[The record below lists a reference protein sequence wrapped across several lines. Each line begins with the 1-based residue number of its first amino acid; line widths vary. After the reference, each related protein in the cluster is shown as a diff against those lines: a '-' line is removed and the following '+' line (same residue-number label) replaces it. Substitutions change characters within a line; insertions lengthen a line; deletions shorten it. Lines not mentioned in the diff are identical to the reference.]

1 MTAHAAAER
10 AARESYG
17 RLLALL
23 SARGMGVVEAE
34 DALAEAFAAALANWP
49 ETGVPRSP
57 EAWLLVAAR
66 RNLGRVAR
74 HLAVRRAA
82 EGTIEMLTEELA
94 QGAEFPDERL
104 KLLFVCAHPAIPEAV
119 RTPLMLQ
126 TVLGLDAARIA
137 AAFLVSPA
145 SMGQRLVR
153 AKAGLR
159 EAGIAFAVP
168 EAVELPARLPP
179 VLAAIYAGFGAGWE
193 GEGGALEAEAIWL
206 ARVLCALLPRGAEAE
221 PEALGLL
228 ALMLHAHAR
237 RPARRDAQGRFVP
250 LDEQDTGRWNAAMIM
265 EAETILARAA
275 TLGRHGPWQ
284 IEAAIQSVHA
294 GRARIGRTEWRA
306 LMILHDALVALR
318 PSLGAQIARAAAYGQ
333 AGYPDDGINQLDAL
347 PAGRMAAHQPFWAV
361 RAHLL
366 ALQGH
371 PGAAEAYRRAAGL
384 STDSALRDFLLARA
398 SLPMPQNAPPG
409 SERRGRDSGV

>member
-1 MTAHAAAER
+1 MTAQAAAER

-23 SARGMGVVEAE
+23 SARGMGVAEAE
-34 DALAEAFAAALANWP
+34 DALAEAFATALGSWPAA
-49 ETGVPRSP
+49 GVPASP
-57 EAWLLVAAR
+57 EAWLLTVAR

-74 HLAVRRAA
+74 HGAVRAA
-82 EGTIEMLTEELA
+82 AGHTIALLTDELA
-94 QGAEFPDERL
+94 ERPDFPDERL
-104 KLLFVCAHPAIPEAV
+104 KLLFVCAHPAIAEGV

-168 EAVELPARLPP
+168 ETAELPARVPA
-179 VLAAIYAGFGAGWE
+179 VLAAIYAGFGTGWE

-206 ARVLCALLPRGAEAE
+206 ARVLCALLPDE

-237 RPARRDAQGRFVP
+237 RAARRDASGGFVP
-250 LDEQDTGRWNAAMIM
+250 LDAQDTTRWHAPMIM

-294 GRARIGRTEWRA
+294 GRARTGRTEWRA
-306 LMILHDALVALR
+306 LMVLHDALVALR
-318 PSLGAQIARAAAYGQ
+318 PSLGACIARAAAYGQ
-333 AGYPDDGINQLDAL
+333 AGYPDDGITQLDAL
-347 PAGRMAAHQPFWAV
+347 PAGRIAAHQPFWAV

-366 ALQGH
+366 ALRGD
-371 PGAAEAYRRAAGL
+371 AAAPEAYRRAAGL
-384 STDSALRDFLLARA
+384 STDAALRDFLLGRA
-398 SLPMPQNAPPG
+398 TASSP
-409 SERRGRDSGV
+409 SR